1 MYTIDPEG
9 IILREPL
16 GTAKYFLMWLTTNES
31 LSSSVIGFGSILM
44 PNSAFTTWDYPLEE
58 NKIESNSPVKNVFI
72 DFNFYSTSWSVTGSG
87 SWENTQLV
95 EEHQNILLCPL

>member
-1 MYTIDPEG
+1 MLLNNFVVDDSVKNCDSLVDLLKYSVFLEQIVVG
-9 IILREPL
+9 IEIVLEI
-16 GTAKYFLMWLTTNES
+16 ES
-31 LSSSVIGFGSILM
+31 LLASFCI
-44 PNSAFTTWDYPLEE
+44 TW
-58 NKIESNSPVKNVFI
+58 KSFFKNVFI